1 MATLFFSLLL
11 ISCSLIQSF
20 VSVTSLG
27 ECSASC
33 GDGGPAVQFPFSL
46 TNTWADGCGHISRYG
61 LRCEN
66 STRQVQPWLIL
77 DVPTSGEFVVNNINY
92 TLKTI
97 SINDPGGCL
106 PRRFLGNFT
115 PPTYPFW
122 ITTAGNWYTFLNC
135 TANFHIQEY
144 AVIACLS
151 DENFTVLAAPLDTSC
166 PRFSCVGIN
175 MAVCKVISVTY
186 VPFEVGHPDDPSFG
200 MNFNQDIMLAWDPP
214 SCAACELRGGTCGFN
229 KSSDD
234 SIGCLHVHSHA
245 SPDPQSMVAP
255 AAAALGPISLS
266 TPTIITLIICFL
278 SLPQRSTSFSLCK
291 LSTCGGGSSL
301 YPMPVRFPFR
311 LRGQQD
317 DPRCSYSPAFD
328 LSCDSLGQT
337 IITLPGAGEFA
348 VDNIDYQAQTIVL
361 SDPDACLPRR
371 LLNNT
376 SLISGNSAFQPVI
389 TRKFM
394 LLNCSTEAIAAVMYP
409 RSMTVLCL
417 SEENFTVIS
426 VPSRYYDSSHE
437 CEVLGSIT
445 VPLLMPYWRNVDC
458 DIRLTWDAPDCRSCE
473 ELEGQCGFKNDNGSE
488 VGCIGLSSSGLP
500 RAAKYGLILGAG
512 IPGLLCLIGLM
523 CFVSRRIR
531 TYHRRSEPTMEFSAM
546 AGPRPMLLSVG
557 LDGPTIESYP
567 MTQLGESKRLPKPN
581 DNTCSICLCEYQPK
595 ETLRTIPECNH
606 YFHVNCIDEWLR
618 LNASCPL
625 CRNLP
630 EPSLQEMPSSS
641 LSSSTALAPPA

>member
-77 DVPTSGEFVVNNINY
+77 DVPTSGDSWA
-92 TLKTI
+92 T
-97 SINDPGGCL
+97 S
-106 PRRFLGNFT
+106 
-115 PPTYPFW
+115 PPQPIPSGSLRLET
-122 ITTAGNWYTFLNC
+122 
-135 TANFHIQEY
+135 
-144 AVIACLS
+144 
-151 DENFTVLAAPLDTSC
+151 DTSC

-234 SIGCLHVHSHA
+234 SIGCLHVHSH
-245 SPDPQSMVAP
+245 
-255 AAAALGPISLS
+255 
-266 TPTIITLIICFL
+266 
-278 SLPQRSTSFSLCK
+278 
-291 LSTCGGGSSL
+291 
-301 YPMPVRFPFR
+301 
-311 LRGQQD
+311 
-317 DPRCSYSPAFD
+317 
-328 LSCDSLGQT
+328 
-337 IITLPGAGEFA
+337 
-348 VDNIDYQAQTIVL
+348 
-361 SDPDACLPRR
+361 
-371 LLNNT
+371 
-376 SLISGNSAFQPVI
+376 
-389 TRKFM
+389 
-394 LLNCSTEAIAAVMYP
+394 
-409 RSMTVLCL
+409 
-417 SEENFTVIS
+417 
-426 VPSRYYDSSHE
+426 
-437 CEVLGSIT
+437 
-445 VPLLMPYWRNVDC
+445 
-458 DIRLTWDAPDCRSCE
+458 
-473 ELEGQCGFKNDNGSE
+473 
-488 VGCIGLSSSGLP
+488 GLP

>member
-234 SIGCLHVHSHA
+234 SIGCLHVHSH
-245 SPDPQSMVAP
+245 
-255 AAAALGPISLS
+255 
-266 TPTIITLIICFL
+266 
-278 SLPQRSTSFSLCK
+278 
-291 LSTCGGGSSL
+291 
-301 YPMPVRFPFR
+301 
-311 LRGQQD
+311 
-317 DPRCSYSPAFD
+317 
-328 LSCDSLGQT
+328 
-337 IITLPGAGEFA
+337 
-348 VDNIDYQAQTIVL
+348 
-361 SDPDACLPRR
+361 
-371 LLNNT
+371 
-376 SLISGNSAFQPVI
+376 
-389 TRKFM
+389 
-394 LLNCSTEAIAAVMYP
+394 
-409 RSMTVLCL
+409 
-417 SEENFTVIS
+417 
-426 VPSRYYDSSHE
+426 
-437 CEVLGSIT
+437 
-445 VPLLMPYWRNVDC
+445 
-458 DIRLTWDAPDCRSCE
+458 
-473 ELEGQCGFKNDNGSE
+473 
-488 VGCIGLSSSGLP
+488 GLP